1 VKSAIA
7 TVSPPICPRQLA
19 LLLVRT
25 LQKFVQKAQF
35 VHDFK
40 CRRMDGI
47 AAEITEKVGVLLQH
61 HNIHAGPG
69 QEKTQHHASR
79 TTAGDTT
86 TRPQDLVH
94 RAIVNRSEISEDREL
109 ETRSCSEFKHGC

>member
-1 VKSAIA
+1 MKSAIA

-25 LQKFVQKAQF
+25 LQKFVQMAQF

-86 TRPQDLVH
+86 TRPQDLAH
-94 RAIVNRSEISEDREL
+94 ESNSKSIGNI
-109 ETRSCSEFKHGC
+109 